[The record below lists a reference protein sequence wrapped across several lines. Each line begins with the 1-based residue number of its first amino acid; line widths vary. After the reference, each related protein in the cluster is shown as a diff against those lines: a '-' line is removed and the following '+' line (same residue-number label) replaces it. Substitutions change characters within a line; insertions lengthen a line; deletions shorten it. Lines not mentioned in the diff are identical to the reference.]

1 MSSTKNSSHVVRAVR
16 AKTDQNRRGTKYND
30 LRTNPPGVFISRQ
43 EASKQDMTN
52 LEKNPFFSNLFPFSI
67 VHFNMFALV
76 SKSQTTK
83 QLYCSY
89 VGAFGRELMVF
100 FFLFVTHHT
109 NTKNAKKTVAEKF
122 LLPIKFVNLECKV
135 SRISLFLRKL
145 SA

>member
-16 AKTDQNRRGTKYND
+16 AKTDQNRRGTKYSD

-43 EASKQDMTN
+43 EASQQDMTN

-67 VHFNMFALV
+67 VHCNMFALV

-100 FFLFVTHHT
+100 FFSFRYPPYQY
-109 NTKNAKKTVAEKF
+109 EKCEENCCREVS
-122 LLPIKFVNLECKV
+122 PSNKV
-135 SRISLFLRKL
+135 REPRMQSI
-145 SA
+145 AN